1 LIYLTP
7 GGEAPAFL
15 EELRLQ
21 NLTKLNPDRLRQLA
35 QRSGRPKLQR
45 AVGHLLAL
53 AEVQGEAYITL

>member
-1 LIYLTP
+1 
-7 GGEAPAFL
+7 
-15 EELRLQ
+15 
-21 NLTKLNPDRLRQLA
+21 LRQLA